1 MQVMKLRR
9 GKSWQQSRM
18 TIDPE
23 ESTPLE
29 GIAGAAL
36 DIECTFERCRCCPSQ
51 LQARWLMTTDL
62 QGNFIYSGRRLTLQH
77 ATLPV

>member
-1 MQVMKLRR
+1 MYPPLTSFKQRMKGPPRMQVKNLRR

-18 TIDPE
+18 TIVPE

-36 DIECTFERCRCCPSQ
+36 DIECTFER
-51 LQARWLMTTDL
+51 
-62 QGNFIYSGRRLTLQH
+62 
-77 ATLPV
+77 